1 MPIFAIGKIFCWT
14 WNISWL
20 QILRRKAS
28 PTISRCIY
36 KTWVSI
42 PMTITISFKVTK
54 DNCWKFSK
62 HKLNIQW
69 YKYVKLIYSTIRWFS
84 WGYRSSCGC
93 GFFGSCGCCGICRIS
108 SFRQCITLVF
118 FIYKNNFIYSHE
130 PIISPSFVSLKFN
143 LGE

>member
-62 HKLNIQW
+62 HKSSIQLCW
-69 YKYVKLIYSTIRWFS
+69 YVKLIYIVPSGGSVEGTGVVDGVVVVVVVVNVGSASFGNMSHWFS
-84 WGYRSSCGC
+84 PSKKMTSSMAMNE
-93 GFFGSCGCCGICRIS
+93 
-108 SFRQCITLVF
+108 
-118 FIYKNNFIYSHE
+118 YH
-130 PIISPSFVSLKFN
+130 SPPLLASNSI
-143 LGE
+143 